1 VLRTAAV
8 PNKNL
13 LGFLLLNALKEGRL

>member
-1 VLRTAAV
+1 VQYIAV

-13 LGFLLLNALKEGRL
+13 